1 MITVIST
8 TQGDG
13 HGAEAVLCEMLAV
26 WPVGDLPL
34 QIAAP
39 QGSRVLACA
48 GERCM
53 ALLPL
58 ATGRDALVQNAK
70 AVYKT
75 FRGANGISLVHAWSA
90 RSFEFARWL
99 RHRLGVPSSG
109 TLHDH
114 PLARF
119 HGCIRQRIINSCA
132 NRMDALAVV
141 SEAVSSAVKAEAW
154 SVPVTVIRNG
164 LSECP
169 PVPAE
174 SASQRL
180 RIGFLG
186 MYAHWKGADL
196 VAEWIGREGSQ
207 EGVVWKLYGAPS
219 LSLQTLFQPLASR
232 WPDRVSI
239 EGRKTTAEIFSQID
253 VLVHASTQF
262 DPLPTVLIEA
272 ARAGIPCVASC
283 LGGASEIVEDG
294 VTGFLFD
301 PAQPASGWDALKR
314 LIGDVPLRRT
324 MGDSAR
330 KRYQQNFHI
339 DRMVAD
345 YQAFWA
351 HLPGRS
357 AGKE

>member
-13 HGAEAVLCEMLAV
+13 HGAEAVLCELLSA
-26 WPVGDLPL
+26 WPADGLPL

-48 GERCM
+48 GERGL

-58 ATGRDALVQNAK
+58 SDGRDALIQNVRSIHK
-70 AVYKT
+70 ALC
-75 FRGANGISLVHAWSA
+75 GGHDMSLVHAWSA
-90 RSFEFARWL
+90 RAFEFAWFLKRW
-99 RHRLGVPSSG
+99 RGMPASG

-114 PLARF
+114 PCARF
-119 HGCIRQRIINSCA
+119 HGGIRQRIIGYCA
-132 NRMDALAVV
+132 NHMDALAVV
-141 SEAVSSAVKAEAW
+141 SEAVSSACKAEQW
-154 SVPVTVIRNG
+154 QVPVTVIRNG

-169 PVPAE
+169 PEPVE

-180 RIGFLG
+180 RIGLLG
-186 MYAHWKGADL
+186 MYTHWKGAGI
-196 VAEWIGREGSQ
+196 VADWIGRQGRQ
-207 EGVVWKLYGAPS
+207 DGVVWKLYGAPS
-219 LSLQTLFQPLASR
+219 LSLQALFQPLANR

-283 LGGASEIVEDG
+283 LGGAAEIVNDG

-301 PAQPASGWDALKR
+301 PVQPASGWDALNR
-314 LIGDVPLRRT
+314 LIADAPLRCAMRAY
-324 MGDSAR
+324 AR
-330 KRYQQNFHI
+330 KHYEQNFRA

-345 YQAFWA
+345 YEAFWK
-351 HLPGRS
+351 HLLARS